1 MNAADDYLE
10 VIEAD
15 KGKVQEA
22 LWLSYRHKP
31 ETDYSLELSWE
42 TIPPPI
48 NDFTSNSICTTDQC
62 THTPTKGRSLLIA
75 F

>member
-1 MNAADDYLE
+1 MNTADDYLE
-10 VIEAD
+10 VTEAD
-15 KGKVQEA
+15 KGKVQGA
-22 LWLSYRHKP
+22 PCLSYSHKL

-48 NDFTSNSICTTDQC
+48 NDFTSNSVCTTDQC
-62 THTPTKGRSLLIA
+62 IHIHKGRSLLIA